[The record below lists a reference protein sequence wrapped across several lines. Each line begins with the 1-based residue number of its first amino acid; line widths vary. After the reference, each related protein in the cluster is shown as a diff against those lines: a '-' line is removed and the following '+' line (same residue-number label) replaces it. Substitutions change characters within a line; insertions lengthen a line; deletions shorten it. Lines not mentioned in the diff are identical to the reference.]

1 MTMTDRYYP
10 IFVDLAGRTVVVVG
24 GGEVALRKVESLA
37 AAGARVRVVAP
48 EIDARIHVIANAEC
62 RQEPYTAAA
71 LEGATLAIAA
81 TDRPEVNSQVSADCR
96 QRGLLCNVVDVPAEC
111 DFIVPSVMQQGPL
124 VIAVSTGG
132 AAPSAA
138 GRIRRR
144 IEREFGPAYGL
155 WLARL
160 GRLRADLKGRVAD
173 DALRRELFLRL
184 SADDVLA
191 AAEAGAAALDEK
203 VRDILAALG
212 LEDTRDA

>member
-1 MTMTDRYYP
+1 MAEKYYP
-10 IFVDLAGRTVVVVG
+10 IFLDLSCRTVVVVG
-24 GGEVALRKVESLA
+24 GGEVAWRKVESLG

-48 EIDARIHVIANAEC
+48 EIDSRIGVLAGPEC
-62 RQEPYTAAA
+62 RREPYTAAA

-81 TDRPEVNSQVSADCR
+81 TDRPEVNSQVAADCR
-96 QRGLLCNVVDVPAEC
+96 RLGILCNVVDVPEEC
-111 DFIVPSVMQQGPL
+111 DFIVPSVLQQGPL

-155 WLARL
+155 WLSRL
-160 GRLRADLKGRVAD
+160 GRLRSSLKSRVAD
-173 DALRRELFLRL
+173 EAVRRELFLRL

-191 AAEAGAAALDEK
+191 AAEAGEAALEK
-203 VRDILAALG
+203 KVSDILAALG
-212 LEDTRDA
+212 LEETDRA

>member
-1 MTMTDRYYP
+1 MTEKYYP
-10 IFVDLAGRTVVVVG
+10 IFLDLSGRTVVVIG
-24 GGEVALRKVESLA
+24 GGEVALRKVESLG

-48 EIDARIHVIANAEC
+48 EIDARIRVLAGAEC
-62 RQEPYTAAA
+62 RQEPYSAAV

-81 TDRPEVNSQVSADCR
+81 TDRPAVNSQVAADCR
-96 QRGLLCNVVDVPAEC
+96 QRGILCNVVDVPEEC
-111 DFIVPSVMQQGPL
+111 DFIVPSVLRQGPL

-160 GRLRADLKGRVAD
+160 GRLRASLKSDVAD
-173 DALRRELFLRL
+173 EALRRELFLRL
-184 SADDVLA
+184 SEDDVLA
-191 AAEAGAAALDEK
+191 AAEAGAAALEK
-203 VRDILAALG
+203 KIGDILAAMG
-212 LEDTRDA
+212 LEESDHA